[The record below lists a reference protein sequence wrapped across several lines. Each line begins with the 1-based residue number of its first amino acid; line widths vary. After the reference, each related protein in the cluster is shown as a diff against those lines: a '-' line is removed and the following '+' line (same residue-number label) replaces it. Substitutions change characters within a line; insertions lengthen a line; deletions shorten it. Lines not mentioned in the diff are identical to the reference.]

1 METEE
6 RELID
11 LNSNQS
17 NCGGNDSKSGD
28 GFIDRSKVRILLC
41 DNDSKSSEEVFTL
54 LLNCSYQVTSVK
66 SARQVIDAL
75 NAEGQYID
83 IILAEVNLPI
93 KKGMKMLK
101 YIARDKEL
109 RRIPIIMMSAQ
120 DEVSIVVKCLRLGA
134 ADYLV
139 KPLRTNEL
147 LNLWTHMWRRRRMLG
162 LIENNIVNYDFDLVA
177 SDPSDANTNSTT
189 LFSDDTDDRSKR
201 NTNPEPGISIQQEH
215 EDSIATDAAVIEEL
229 PYASL
234 SEYQPDVPGIS
245 DRRTGSSGQHPP
257 CNKVTNGGFDGPKK
271 SELRIGE
278 SSAFFTYVK
287 AATTTKSNFEE
298 IVHVED
304 DSTSQGVEDMNQ
316 VYSQQGG
323 NDLQRHEIG
332 EMIESCSQDDLP
344 RSNSIPDSFSIERSC
359 TPPVSMEVSQQNNH
373 YEKEHH
379 PQGVVHPRSGSYGSE
394 LNPPSMPSQHAYPYY
409 IPGVVNH
416 VMMPS
421 SAQLYQNNI
430 QGLQNHTSSS
440 MIAQYSHLP
449 QCPPH
454 ATGMTPY
461 PYFPM
466 SICLQTGQVSATH
479 SWPSLGSST
488 PCEAKLSKVD
498 RREAALMKFRQ
509 KRKERCFDK
518 KIRYVNRKQ
527 LAERRPRVRGQFVR
541 KLNGINVDLNGQPAS
556 TDYDN
561 DDDEEEENNGV
572 RDSSP
577 KNA

>member
-1 METEE
+1 MDAETEAE
-6 RELID
+6 ELIN
-11 LNSNQS
+11 LNNISS
-17 NCGGNDSKSGD
+17 NCGGNNSKSGD

-54 LLNCSYQVTSVK
+54 LLGCSYQVISVR

-83 IILAEVNLPI
+83 MILAEVDLPI
-93 KKGMKMLK
+93 KKGMKLLK

-109 RRIPIIMMSAQ
+109 CRIPVIMMSAQ

-162 LIENNIVNYDFDLVA
+162 LVENNILNYDFDLVA

-189 LFSDDTDDRSKR
+189 LFSDDTDDKSKR
-201 NTNPEPGISIQQEH
+201 GTNPETGVLIQQEQ
-215 EDSIATDAAVIEEL
+215 EASIATIAAVVVEL
-229 PYASL
+229 PSYLVSQ
-234 SEYQPDVPGIS
+234 YQPDVPGIS
-245 DRRTGSSGQHPP
+245 DRRTGHFSS
-257 CNKVTNGGFDGPKK
+257 GPKK
-271 SELRIGE
+271 SELKIGE

-287 AATTTKSNFEE
+287 ATTLKSNIEESAHVDNSNNTTTTTTTTE
-298 IVHVED
+298 VRM
-304 DSTSQGVEDMNQ
+304 EDMNQ
-316 VYSQQGG
+316 ACIEQGDNG
-323 NDLQRHEIG
+323 LKTHKNG
-332 EMIESCSQDDLP
+332 EMFGNHSQDDLP
-344 RSNSIPDSFSIERSC
+344 SSNSILDSFSIERSC
-359 TPPVSMEVSQQNNH
+359 TPPASMEVSQQKH
-373 YEKEHH
+373 YKEEHS
-379 PQGVVHPRSGSYGSE
+379 QGVVHPRNGSHGSV
-394 LNPPSMPSQHAYPYY
+394 PAQHAYPYY
-409 IPGVVNH
+409 ISGVVNH

-421 SAQLYQNNI
+421 SAQLYQKNI
-430 QGLQNHTSSS
+430 QDLQIHAGSS
-440 MIAQYSHLP
+440 MIAQYNHLP

-454 ATGMTPY
+454 ANGMTNFPY
-461 PYFPM
+461 YPM
-466 SICLQTGQVSATH
+466 NICLQPGQISTN
-479 SWPSLGSST
+479 SWPSLGSSSS
-488 PCEAKLSKVD
+488 CEVQISKVD

-518 KIRYVNRKQ
+518 KIRYVNRKR

-556 TDYDN
+556 TDYDE
-561 DDDEEEENNGV
+561 DDEEEDNHRA

-577 KNA
+577 EVA